1 MTLPLPHVT
10 LVCYEVAAHRL
21 AALAI
26 NAVLTKV
33 TPASVL
39 VFSDKD
45 LGVPATHIAVDPS
58 TPKIDSARAIRN
70 DAHSY
75 VSTSHMLN
83 MEWDSG
89 VNDVAQWT
97 DEFLEYDYIGAPW
110 PWHPPAQQVG
120 NGGFS
125 LRSIRL
131 LRFINEHYKEF
142 PVEAPEDDVLCRHY
156 RPALERHGF
165 KWAPIHVAQRFSFE
179 RERPHPTFG
188 YHGIFNWPF
197 VLGREAIA
205 VRVAAADDRLRAR
218 SEWDEFVQNAN
229 RMT

>member
-21 AALAI
+21 ARIAI
-26 NAVLTKV
+26 DTTLSHI
-33 TPASVL
+33 TPAAVL
-39 VFSDKD
+39 VFSDQD
-45 LGVPATHIAVDPS
+45 LGVGQHIPVSAD
-58 TPKIDSARAIRN
+58 TPKVESSRTLYRAPEF
-70 DAHSY
+70 
-75 VSTSHMLN
+75 VTTSHMLDI
-83 MEWDSG
+83 EWDSG
-89 VNDVAQWT
+89 INDAAQWT